1 MGLLICTC
9 GFGHILAPSD
19 IESMSDTQTRKKN
32 QQRSRRAREEWLPA
46 LIARYPQTF
55 FEDPKERKPLKI
67 GVHKD
72 ILADETNQLA
82 AYQLTSA
89 LRWYTGALGYQ
100 LSIKQDVDRVD
111 LAGEAAGQVSEA
123 DATAATEKVKM
134 IRERMKSARERKV
147 QEEKSDQWL
156 KKLSK
161 ITT

>member
-1 MGLLICTC
+1 
-9 GFGHILAPSD
+9 
-19 IESMSDTQTRKKN
+19 MSDSQTRKKN

-55 FEDPKERKPLKI
+55 FEDPRQRKPLKI

-72 ILADETNQLA
+72 ILADDANELA
-82 AYQLTSA
+82 SYQLTSA

-100 LSIKQDVDRVD
+100 LSIQENADRIN
-111 LAGEAAGQVSEA
+111 LAGEVAGQVSA
-123 DATAATEKVKM
+123 DDATAAAEKVKQ
-134 IRERMKSARERKV
+134 IRERMKGAREQKA
-147 QEEKSDQWL
+147 QAEKSDRWL